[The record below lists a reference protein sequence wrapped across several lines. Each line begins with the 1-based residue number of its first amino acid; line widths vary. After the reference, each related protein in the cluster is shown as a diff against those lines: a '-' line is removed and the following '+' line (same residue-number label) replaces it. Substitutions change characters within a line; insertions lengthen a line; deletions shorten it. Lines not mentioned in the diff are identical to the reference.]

1 MAFPFAALM
10 LASSGV
16 SAAGSLMGGMAQK
29 NAAELNAF
37 NIKTEKELGKAQAL
51 QQHNDRLE
59 VYRSNLSS
67 NIASFAA
74 QGRDVAADRSVGAFL
89 DRQQEIATDDT
100 ARSDFMAMMEGY
112 KLDSQAAAVRAEG
125 RAALTSGVMG
135 AFTTLAGGLNQYMQV
150 KMPSPS
156 PTRITVGGSALAPRT
171 SSGAP
176 PVRFGSTP
184 RRSLLNSFNDFLEP
198 RG

>member
-1 MAFPFAALM
+1 MLPFLM
-10 LASSGV
+10 LASQGV

-37 NIKTEKELGKAQAL
+37 NIETEKELGKAQAL
-51 QQHNDRLE
+51 QRHNDRLE

-74 QGRDVAADRSVGAFL
+74 QGRDVGADRSVAAFL

-100 ARSDFMAMMEGY
+100 ANSDFMAMMQGM
-112 KLDSQAAAVRAEG
+112 KADSQAAAVRAEG
-125 RAALTSGVMG
+125 RAALSAGIING
-135 AFTTLAGGLNQYMQV
+135 FTTLAGGLNEYMQV

-156 PTRITVGGSALAPRT
+156 PSRM
-171 SSGAP
+171 SSAP
-176 PVRFGSTP
+176 PLRFSAP

>member
-10 LASSGV
+10 LGSQGV
-16 SAAGSLMGGMAQK
+16 SALGSIMGGMAQK
-29 NAAELNAF
+29 SAAELNAF
-37 NIKTEKELGKAQAL
+37 NIETEKELGKAQAL
-51 QQHNDRLE
+51 QQHNNRLE

-74 QGRDVAADRSVGAFL
+74 QGRDVGADRSVAAFL

-100 ARSDFMAMMEGY
+100 ANSDFMAMMQGM
-112 KLDSQAAAVRAEG
+112 KADSQAAAVRAEG
-125 RAALTSGVMG
+125 RAALSAGIING
-135 AFTTLAGGLNQYMQV
+135 FTTLAGGLNQYMQV

-156 PTRITVGGSALAPRT
+156 PTRITVGGSELAPRT

-184 RRSLLNSFNDFLEP
+184 RRSLLNSAYDFLSP

>member
-10 LASSGV
+10 LGSQGV
-16 SAAGSLMGGMAQK
+16 SALGSIMGGMAQK
-29 NAAELNAF
+29 KAAELNAF
-37 NIKTEKELGKAQAL
+37 NIETEKELGKAQAL
-51 QQHNDRLE
+51 QQHNNRLE

-74 QGRDVAADRSVGAFL
+74 QGRDVGADRSVAAFL

-100 ARSDFMAMMEGY
+100 ANSDFMAMMQGM
-112 KLDSQAAAVRAEG
+112 KADSQAAAVRAEG
-125 RAALTSGVMG
+125 RAALSAGIING
-135 AFTTLAGGLNQYMQV
+135 FTTLAGGLNQYMQV

-184 RRSLLNSFNDFLEP
+184 RRSLLNSAYDFLSP